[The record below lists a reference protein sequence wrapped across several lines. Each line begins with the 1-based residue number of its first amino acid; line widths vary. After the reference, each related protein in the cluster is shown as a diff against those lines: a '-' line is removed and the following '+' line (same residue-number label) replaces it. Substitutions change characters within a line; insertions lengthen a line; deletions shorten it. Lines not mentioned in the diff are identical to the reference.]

1 MIIQKSQKYKF
12 DKPEIERIKGHTKIE
27 LTDVKTKHR
36 KVIESDNTF
45 QTDVLADK
53 MLGGIF
59 RQGAYDDVLPTGNYT
74 LADIALAQMQRTVGG
89 IMLFDSAITVPSK
102 YMPAGTKMVANG
114 GYGVTNAANPPE
126 LGSYNTVESSIGN
139 NSFQLVYDWGT
150 SQGNGTIASICLTSR
165 TGGLVGMGN
174 PSNTVPETKYNII
187 SGQKNVSRIPS
198 DNAIHY
204 GDALYVFEEDVTSA
218 DKTLTIKKYTLNGI
232 TKASIF
238 DCRYKT
244 LTYTWTNEI
253 THLPDRFIPRNVTD
267 GKGKILIPIPYHY
280 STWTNLLPPNATGY
294 YIELDCTTDTFTM
307 KSWTNNTGAYLYWG
321 ASYPG
326 CVAYDS
332 TNNNIMLVEHTDYTS
347 SSYEY
352 RLLLVNLTS
361 GSVVKV
367 LWGDASTHLPKMGV
381 PLAPNLWYV
390 GGASQGGVNP
400 AYIYDVVNDTFYPTN
415 ASINLYG
422 NESFLAVSSS
432 SQAYV
437 DDATGL
443 VFSRYS
449 SQNICFY
456 NPCFLSTIN
465 NLESPV
471 TKDVSQTM
479 KVTYTLTEV

>member
-1 MIIQKSQKYKF
+1 
-12 DKPEIERIKGHTKIE
+12 
-27 LTDVKTKHR
+27 
-36 KVIESDNTF
+36 
-45 QTDVLADK
+45 
-53 MLGGIF
+53 
-59 RQGAYDDVLPTGNYT
+59 
-74 LADIALAQMQRTVGG
+74 
-89 IMLFDSAITVPSK
+89 
-102 YMPAGTKMVANG
+102 
-114 GYGVTNAANPPE
+114 
-126 LGSYNTVESSIGN
+126 
-139 NSFQLVYDWGT
+139 
-150 SQGNGTIASICLTSR
+150 
-165 TGGLVGMGN
+165 
-174 PSNTVPETKYNII
+174 
-187 SGQKNVSRIPS
+187 
-198 DNAIHY
+198 
-204 GDALYVFEEDVTSA
+204 
-218 DKTLTIKKYTLNGI
+218 
-232 TKASIF
+232 
-238 DCRYKT
+238 
-244 LTYTWTNEI
+244 
-253 THLPDRFIPRNVTD
+253 
-267 GKGKILIPIPYHY
+267 
-280 STWTNLLPPNATGY
+280 
-294 YIELDCTTDTFTM
+294 M

-321 ASYPG
+321 VSYPG

-332 TNNNIMLVEHTDYTS
+332 TNNNMMLVEHTDYTS

-400 AYIYDVVNDTFYPTN
+400 AYIYDAVNDTFYPTN

-449 SQNICFY
+449 SSNICFY

>member
-1 MIIQKSQKYKF
+1 MIIQKSSKYRF

-102 YMPAGTKMVANG
+102 YMPAGVKMVANG

-126 LGSYNTVESSIGN
+126 LGSYNTVESSLGN
-139 NSFQLVYDWGT
+139 NSFQFVYDWGT

-174 PSNTVPETKYNII
+174 PSGTRYSEPWNITLGQIHTSRVPQEKM
-187 SGQKNVSRIPS
+187 
-198 DNAIHY
+198 IHY
-204 GDALYVFEEDVTSA
+204 GDYCYVFDATVTSA
-218 DKTLTIKKYTLNGI
+218 DKTITVKKYTLNGI

-244 LTYTWTNEI
+244 LTYTWSESISGLEGTFDL
-253 THLPDRFIPRNVTD
+253 LPITD
-267 GKGKILIPIPYHY
+267 GKGKIIFPLPYHKGGY
-280 STWTNLLPPNATGY
+280 ANYIADNETGY
-294 YIELDCTTDTFTM
+294 YVELDCTTDTFTM
-307 KSWTNNTGAYLYWG
+307 KSLTNHTGKAIQWG
-321 ASYPG
+321 TYSWSS
-326 CVAYDS
+326 YDS
-332 TNNNIMLVEHTDYTS
+332 DNGYLLVAETQAPAS
-347 SSYEY
+347 SSSSIWYD
-352 RLLLVNLTS
+352 LLLVDLSDGTLVKNLLEES
-361 GSVVKV
+361 RPWIARGGFKF
-367 LWGDASTHLPKMGV
+367 AE
-381 PLAPNLWYV
+381 NLWYFGECTSIPYV
-390 GGASQGGVNP
+390 
-400 AYIYDVVNDTFYPTN
+400 YDAVNDTNYPINSVTN
-415 ASINLYG
+415 TYG
-422 NESFLAVSSS
+422 KESFLGFDRTVTYVDNASGLIFSNYSSS
-432 SQAYV
+432 N
-437 DDATGL
+437 
-443 VFSRYS
+443 
-449 SQNICFY
+449 NIYY

-465 NLESPV
+465 NLESSV